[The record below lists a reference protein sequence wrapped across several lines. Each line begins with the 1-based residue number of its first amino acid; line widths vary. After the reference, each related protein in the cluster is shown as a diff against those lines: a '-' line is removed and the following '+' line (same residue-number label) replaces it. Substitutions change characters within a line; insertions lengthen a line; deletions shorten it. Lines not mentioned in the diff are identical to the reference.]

1 MLMPERVQLLLCP
14 RNGMRGYLVTVTTYE
29 PYPRIV
35 ELTFKVSGAHVA
47 ASRAIAYARKQSPH
61 VRRITAYS
69 VKIQP
74 L

>member
-1 MLMPERVQLLLCP
+1 
-14 RNGMRGYLVTVTTYE
+14 MRGYLVTVTTYE
-29 PYPRIV
+29 PYPRVV
-35 ELTFKVSGAHVA
+35 ELVFKVSSPAVA
-47 ASRAIAYARKQSPH
+47 ARKAVEEARKQSPH